1 MKKSSFVVLTMVAAL
16 SFSSCAVQNV
26 PQNLG
31 PPDPVYADVE
41 GDTTRRQVD
50 TTRQQIATSV
60 PAMQYD
66 YYYRSYFWDDMY
78 RLFFT
83 RSYYRAITQPGY
95 IPRHKRFTR
104 SANLAVHH
112 SRSMP
117 SSHRRGGFGRTG
129 SLHGVV
135 S

>member
-1 MKKSSFVVLTMVAAL
+1 MKKSSLVVLTIVAAL

-41 GDTTRRQVD
+41 GDIIRRQVD
-50 TTRQQIATSV
+50 TTRQQVVASV
-60 PAMQYD
+60 PVVQYD
-66 YYYRSYFWDDMY
+66 YYYRSYFFDDMY
-78 RLFFT
+78 RWFFP
-83 RSYYRAITQPGY
+83 RSYYNTITQPGY
-95 IPRHKRFTR
+95 VPRHKRPIR
-104 SANLAVHH
+104 SGEIAVHH

>member
-1 MKKSSFVVLTMVAAL
+1 MKKSSFVVLTIVAAL
-16 SFSSCAVQNV
+16 SFSCAVQNI

-41 GDTTRRQVD
+41 GDTIRRQVD
-50 TTRQQIATSV
+50 TTRQQISSFV

-66 YYYRSYFWDDMY
+66 YYYRSYFFDDLY
-78 RLFFT
+78 RLFFPT
-83 RSYYRAITQPGY
+83 RYYNAISKPDY
-95 IPRHKRFTR
+95 VPRHKRPVR
-104 SANLAVHH
+104 STNVAVHH

-117 SSHRRGGFGRTG
+117 SSHRSGGFGRTG

>member
-1 MKKSSFVVLTMVAAL
+1 MKKSSLVVLTIVAAL
-16 SFSSCAVQNV
+16 SFSSCAIQNV

-41 GDTTRRQVD
+41 GDTTRNQV
-50 TTRQQIATSV
+50 ISNV
-60 PAMQYD
+60 PVVQND
-66 YYYRSYFWDDMY
+66 YYYRSYFFDDMY
-78 RLFFT
+78 RWFFP
-83 RSYYRAITQPGY
+83 RRYYSVISQPDY
-95 IPRHKRFTR
+95 VPRHKRPIR
-104 SANLAVHH
+104 STSVAVHH

-117 SSHRRGGFGRTG
+117 SSSRRGGFGRTG

>member
-1 MKKSSFVVLTMVAAL
+1 MKKSSLVVLTLVAAL

-26 PQNLG
+26 PQNIG

-41 GDTTRRQVD
+41 GDTTRQQVV
-50 TTRQQIATSV
+50 ASV
-60 PAMQYD
+60 PVVQYD
-66 YYYRSYFWDDMY
+66 YYYRSYFFDDMY
-78 RLFFT
+78 RWFFP
-83 RSYYRAITQPGY
+83 RRYYSVISRPGY
-95 IPRHKRFTR
+95 EPRHKRPMR
-104 SANLAVHH
+104 STSIAVHH

-117 SSHRRGGFGRTG
+117 SSSRRGGFGRTG

>member
-1 MKKSSFVVLTMVAAL
+1 MKKSSLVVLTIVAAL

-31 PPDPVYADVE
+31 PPDPVYADAIS
-41 GDTTRRQVD
+41 D
-50 TTRQQIATSV
+50 TTRQQPVAIV
-60 PAMQYD
+60 PVVEYD
-66 YYYRSYFWDDMY
+66 YYYRSYFFDDMFRWFWPRRY
-78 RLFFT
+78 YSIIT
-83 RSYYRAITQPGY
+83 RPGY
-95 IPRHKRFTR
+95 EPHHKRPIR
-104 SANLAVHH
+104 SSSVAVHH

-117 SSHRRGGFGRTG
+117 SSSRRGGFGRTG

>member
-1 MKKSSFVVLTMVAAL
+1 MKKTSLVVLTDVAAL

-41 GDTTRRQVD
+41 GDTTR
-50 TTRQQIATSV
+50 QQFTNVAV
-60 PAMQYD
+60 VQND
-66 YYYRSYFWDDMY
+66 YYYRSYFFDNMY
-78 RLFFT
+78 RWFFP
-83 RSYYRAITQPGY
+83 RRYYGVITQPGY
-95 IPRHKRFTR
+95 VPRHKRPIR
-104 SANLAVHH
+104 SRSVAVHH

-117 SSHRRGGFGRTG
+117 SSSRRGGFGRTG
-129 SLHGVV
+129 SLHSVV

>member
-1 MKKSSFVVLTMVAAL
+1 MKKSSLVVLTIVAAL

-41 GDTTRRQVD
+41 GDTTR
-50 TTRQQIATSV
+50 QQFTNVAV
-60 PAMQYD
+60 VQND
-66 YYYRSYFWDDMY
+66 YYYRSYFFDNMY
-78 RLFFT
+78 RWFFP
-83 RSYYRAITQPGY
+83 RRYYSVITQPGY
-95 IPRHKRFTR
+95 VPRHKRPIR
-104 SANLAVHH
+104 SSSVAVHH

-117 SSHRRGGFGRTG
+117 SSSRRGGFGRTG
-129 SLHGVV
+129 SLHSVV

>member
-1 MKKSSFVVLTMVAAL
+1 MKKSSLVVLTIVAAL

-26 PQNLG
+26 PQNIG

-41 GDTTRRQVD
+41 ADTTRSPVV
-50 TTRQQIATSV
+50 ASV
-60 PAMQYD
+60 PVMQYD
-66 YYYRSYFWDDMY
+66 YYYRSYFFDDMY
-78 RLFFT
+78 RLFFP
-83 RSYYRAITQPGY
+83 RSYYRIITQPGY
-95 IPRHKRFTR
+95 VPRHKRPVR
-104 SANLAVHH
+104 SAEIAVRH
-112 SRSMP
+112 SRTIP

>member
-1 MKKSSFVVLTMVAAL
+1 MKKSSLVVLTIVAAL
-16 SFSSCAVQNV
+16 SFSSCSLQNV

-41 GDTTRRQVD
+41 GDTTRQQVV
-50 TTRQQIATSV
+50 AAV
-60 PAMQYD
+60 PVIQYD
-66 YYYRSYFWDDMY
+66 YYYRSYFFDNLY
-78 RLFFT
+78 RWFLPNRYYSVIT
-83 RSYYRAITQPGY
+83 RPGY
-95 IPRHKRFTR
+95 EPRHKRPIR
-104 SANLAVHH
+104 STSIAVHH

-117 SSHRRGGFGRTG
+117 SSSRRGGFGRTG

>member
-1 MKKSSFVVLTMVAAL
+1 MKKSSLVVLTIVAAF

-41 GDTTRRQVD
+41 GDTTRTQV
-50 TTRQQIATSV
+50 IANV
-60 PAMQYD
+60 PVVQYD
-66 YYYRSYFWDDMY
+66 YYYRSYFFDDMY
-78 RLFFT
+78 RWFFPQ
-83 RSYYRAITQPGY
+83 RYYSAITQPGY
-95 IPRHKRFTR
+95 VPRHKRPIR
-104 SANLAVHH
+104 SSEIAVHH

>member
-1 MKKSSFVVLTMVAAL
+1 MKKSSLVVLTVVAAL

-41 GDTTRRQVD
+41 GDTTR
-50 TTRQQIATSV
+50 QQFTNVAV
-60 PAMQYD
+60 VQND
-66 YYYRSYFWDDMY
+66 YYYRSYFFDNMY
-78 RLFFT
+78 RWFFP
-83 RSYYRAITQPGY
+83 RRYYSVITQPGY
-95 IPRHKRFTR
+95 VPRHKRPIR
-104 SANLAVHH
+104 SSSVAVHH

-117 SSHRRGGFGRTG
+117 SSSRRGGFGRTG
-129 SLHGVV
+129 SLHSVV

>member
-1 MKKSSFVVLTMVAAL
+1 MKKSSLVVLTIVAAL

-26 PQNLG
+26 PQNIG

-41 GDTTRRQVD
+41 DDTTK
-50 TTRQQIATSV
+50 QQAVTVIPV
-60 PAMQYD
+60 VQYD
-66 YYYRSYFWDDMY
+66 YYYRSYFFDDMY
-78 RLFFT
+78 RWFFP
-83 RSYYRAITQPGY
+83 RRYYSIITQPGY
-95 IPRHKRFTR
+95 VPHHVRPRR
-104 SANLAVHH
+104 SSSIAVHH

-117 SSHRRGGFGRTG
+117 SSSRRGGFGRTG

>member
-1 MKKSSFVVLTMVAAL
+1 VLTLVAAL

-26 PQNLG
+26 PQQIG

-41 GDTTRRQVD
+41 GDTTRNQVV
-50 TTRQQIATSV
+50 ASGPVV
-60 PAMQYD
+60 PVVQYD
-66 YYYRSYFWDDMY
+66 YYYRSYFFDNMY
-78 RLFFT
+78 RWFYP
-83 RSYYRAITQPGY
+83 RRYYAAICQPGY
-95 IPRHKRFTR
+95 EPRHKRPIRT
-104 SANLAVHH
+104 SSIAVHH

-117 SSHRRGGFGRTG
+117 SSSRRGGFGRTG

>member
-1 MKKSSFVVLTMVAAL
+1 MKKSSLVVLTIVAAL

-41 GDTTRRQVD
+41 GDTTR
-50 TTRQQIATSV
+50 QQFTANV
-60 PAMQYD
+60 PVVQSD
-66 YYYRSYFWDDMY
+66 YYYRSYFFDNMY
-78 RLFFT
+78 RWFFP
-83 RSYYRAITQPGY
+83 RRYYSVITQPGY
-95 IPRHKRFTR
+95 VPRHKRPIR
-104 SANLAVHH
+104 SSSVAVHH

-117 SSHRRGGFGRTG
+117 SSSRRGGFGRTG

>member
-1 MKKSSFVVLTMVAAL
+1 MKKSSLVVLTIVAAL

-41 GDTTRRQVD
+41 GDTTR
-50 TTRQQIATSV
+50 QQFTNVAV
-60 PAMQYD
+60 VQND
-66 YYYRSYFWDDMY
+66 YYYRSYFFDNMY
-78 RLFFT
+78 RWFFP
-83 RSYYRAITQPGY
+83 RRYYGVITQPGY
-95 IPRHKRFTR
+95 VPRHKRPIR
-104 SANLAVHH
+104 SSSVAVHH

-117 SSHRRGGFGRTG
+117 SSSRRGGFGRTG
-129 SLHGVV
+129 SLHSVV